1 MLFGIIWYNKFMIS
15 TYKYH
20 GTTWIDLESPTE
32 DELLHVIS
40 EYKVPEN
47 LIDELV
53 KETLLSKVDNYKD
66 MIYLILHFPRIHNE
80 KRMPDLEIDFIL
92 GRDFI
97 ITVHYEFSNALY
109 DFARNLEVEVML
121 EKENKNTHAGHLFHS
136 IIIEAYKQAGH
147 KLDDIYQLM
156 EEIKDKIFKGHE
168 DKMVNDISHLSR
180 KILDF
185 KQAMRFHDGV
195 LSSFEKVS
203 VKMYGDEYLSS
214 VESMR
219 AEHRKLVGIL
229 DGHREMLLDL
239 RETNDSLLS
248 AKTNKTMRIL
258 TIMSFTTFPL
268 TLIATMLAMITHVSV
283 INTVEQYAYIML
295 VIMLVGILII
305 LHFKKRRW
313 LL

>member
-1 MLFGIIWYNKFMIS
+1 MIS

-53 KETLLSKVDNYKD
+53 QETLLSKVDNYKD
-66 MIYLILHFPRIHNE
+66 MLYLILHFPRIHNE

-92 GRDFI
+92 GKDFL

-109 DFARNLEVEVML
+109 DFARNLEVDVML
-121 EKENKNTHAGHLFHS
+121 EKENKSLHAGYLFYS
-136 IIIEAYKQAGH
+136 IIIEAYRQAGH
-147 KLDDIYQLM
+147 KLDDVYQLM
-156 EEIKDKIFKGHE
+156 EDIKNKIFSGQE

-185 KQAMRFHDGV
+185 KQAMRFHDGIF
-195 LSSFEKVS
+195 LSLAKSS
-203 VKMYGDEYLSS
+203 VKLYGDDYLNLI
-214 VESMR
+214 ESMR
-219 AEHRKLVGIL
+219 GEHHKLVGVL

-239 RETNDSLLS
+239 RDTNDSLLS
-248 AKTNKTMRIL
+248 AKTNKTMRVL

-268 TLIATMLAMITHVSV
+268 MLIVAILEMVTDISLITKPSQYVYIVSTIV
-283 INTVEQYAYIML
+283 II
-295 VIMLVGILII
+295 GILII
-305 LHFKKRRW
+305 MRFKKKRW